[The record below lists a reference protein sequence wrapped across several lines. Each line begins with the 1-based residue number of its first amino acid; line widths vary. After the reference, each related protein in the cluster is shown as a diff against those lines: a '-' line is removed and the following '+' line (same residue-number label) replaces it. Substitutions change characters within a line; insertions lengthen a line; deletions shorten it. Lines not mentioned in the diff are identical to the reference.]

1 LHVIEN
7 EGGVVEQFDCGG
19 QGDAFFRR
27 DLQTF
32 RQSKAKPGAD
42 AFARAFEKVSR
53 GLAKAPGSAGGVAE
67 ELFDQSEAVVGLWR
81 GGATGG
87 RHERKD
93 EGGNLKPEGGRK
105 KAAGAMT
112 APAAVNSR

>member
-53 GLAKAPGSAGGVAE
+53 GLAKAPRGAGGFAE

-81 GGATGG
+81 GGAAGG
-87 RHERKD
+87 RHE
-93 EGGNLKPEGGRK
+93 ETGGSLKPEGEKKSGRSSIE
-105 KAAGAMT
+105 
-112 APAAVNSR
+112 PRPR